1 MRSHAMFPS
10 RPRGSTQSTHPS
22 TVRVLSTHSPTYQS
36 IIAAL
41 LTLAASTL
49 IACGSPRRDDC
60 KTLSTAVNVATDRI
74 EKAQATPLDPHGL
87 KALADALEKSGS
99 EVEALKLTTPD
110 TQKLAKDYVT
120 LVRDT
125 AKSARAMAASG
136 EAGEIEK
143 AKGESQNLEKL
154 VGGEPKLVA
163 DINKFC
169 AAE

>member
-1 MRSHAMFPS
+1 MTRLILFLP
-10 RPRGSTQSTHPS
+10 
-22 TVRVLSTHSPTYQS
+22 
-36 IIAAL
+36 IAV
-41 LTLAASTL
+41 LTLT
-49 IACGSPRRDDC
+49 ACGSPRRDDC
-60 KTLSTAVNVATDRI
+60 KTLSVAVNISTDRI

-110 TQKLAKDYVT
+110 TQKLAKDYVA

-125 AKSARAMAASG
+125 AKSARSMASFG

-143 AKGESQNLEKL
+143 AKAESQNLEKL
-154 VGGEPKLVA
+154 VGSEPKLVA

-169 AAE
+169 ASE